1 MIIVHVTYKMKPG
14 TKEAYVKEVQEAGID
29 RDARKDPGNLAYEN
43 YYSAFRED
51 EVILFEMWEDQASS
65 DHPPQHRPPGHQGQ
79 VRGGSGDPPVQ
90 RRRGRLGQINRI
102 KGPVRGLVLFF
113 LRHLC

>member
-51 EVILFEMWEDQASS
+51 EVILFEMWEDQASLTA
-65 DHPPQHRPPGHQGQ
+65 HQTTPHNIALQDIKAKYVVGLEIRQ
-79 VRGGSGDPPVQ
+79 FNGDEVAW
-90 RRRGRLGQINRI
+90 G
-102 KGPVRGLVLFF
+102 K
-113 LRHLC
+113 

>member
-51 EVILFEMWEDQASS
+51 EVILFEMWEDQASLTA
-65 DHPPQHRPPGHQGQ
+65 HQTTPHNIALQ
-79 VRGGSGDPPVQ
+79 DIKAKYVVDVKIRQFNGDEVAW
-90 RRRGRLGQINRI
+90 G
-102 KGPVRGLVLFF
+102 K
-113 LRHLC
+113 